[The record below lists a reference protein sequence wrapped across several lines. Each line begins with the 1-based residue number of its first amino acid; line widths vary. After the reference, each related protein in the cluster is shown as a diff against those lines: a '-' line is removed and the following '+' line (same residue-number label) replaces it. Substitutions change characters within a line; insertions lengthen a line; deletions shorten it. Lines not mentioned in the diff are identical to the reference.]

1 MKKLFRPYTA
11 FLLLGGLLSTTACK
25 ENADPEPELEQEL
38 ITTVVLRLEPADK
51 GQQVT
56 VTWRDLDGPG
66 GQAPVIDNLVLKPN
80 TVYNASLSF
89 LDESMP
95 AHGAHDI
102 TEEIRTEGSEHEV
115 FYVVTGGANVSFAK
129 NVQTDLD
136 SNNRPIGLETVATT
150 AAASTGAVRIVLKH
164 QPGLKTAFSTIE
176 TGETDVD
183 VTFPTVIQE

>member
-1 MKKLFRPYTA
+1 MERLFRPYVAT
-11 FLLLGGLLSTTACK
+11 LLLGGLLATSACK
-25 ENADPEPELEQEL
+25 EKVDPEPEHEQEL
-38 ITTVVLRLEPADK
+38 ITTVVLRLEPVDK

-56 VTWRDLDGPG
+56 VTYRDLDGPG

-95 AHGAHDI
+95 SHAHDI
-102 TEEIRTEGSEHEV
+102 TEEIREEGSEHEV
-115 FYVVTGGANVSFAK
+115 FYVVTGGANISFAK
-129 NVQTDLD
+129 TVQTDMD
-136 SNNRPIGLETVATT
+136 ANNRPIGLETVATT

-164 QPGLKTAFSTIE
+164 QPGLKSASSTIE

-183 VTFPTVIQE
+183 ITFPTVIQE